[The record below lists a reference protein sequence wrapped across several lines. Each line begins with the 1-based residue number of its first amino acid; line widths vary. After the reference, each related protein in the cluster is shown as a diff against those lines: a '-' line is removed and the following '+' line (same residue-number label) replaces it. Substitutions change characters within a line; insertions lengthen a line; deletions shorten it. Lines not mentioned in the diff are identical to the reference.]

1 MNDTTQL
8 EIPEV
13 SGPMSATQL
22 RMMQRA
28 IDILRNLPVQFVV
41 VAPGD
46 RVFKHGDWELVP
58 KQQGKQQRVHKYE
71 RGAVRNHVR
80 PYLENLQAGEVVKIP
95 VGEFDVTA
103 IQGNV
108 SSYAHYL
115 WGEGN
120 YTTTRDR
127 DHSYIELYRA
137 V

>member
-8 EIPEV
+8 ELPGV
-13 SGPMSATQL
+13 SGPLSETQL
-22 RMMQRA
+22 RMMKRA
-28 IDILRNLPVQFVV
+28 IDILLNLPVQFVV

-58 KQQGKQQRVHKYE
+58 KKQDKQRRVYKYA
-71 RGAVRNHVR
+71 RGAVRNYIR
-80 PYLENLQAGEVVKIP
+80 PYLDNLQAGEVVEIP
-95 VGEFDVTA
+95 VGEFDVAA
-103 IQGNV
+103 IQSNV

-120 YTTTRDR
+120 YTTTRAR
-127 DHSYIELYRA
+127 DHSHVELYRA